1 MAPGVHAV
9 ATPGH
14 TPGHTSF
21 LVASGGQQLFIQG
34 DVTGIQP
41 TVRKSWLAS
50 NVRQRSHKAE
60 ATRRAFYERVIAEK
74 AMIAGYH
81 FGFLNVG
88 TLTKYG
94 NGYAFEPVKR

>member
-9 ATPGH
+9 ATLGR

-41 TVRKSWLAS
+41 FVKNPGWHLTFDSDPI
-50 NVRQRSHKAE
+50 KAE
-60 ATRRAFYERVIAEK
+60 ATRRAFYERVIAER
-74 AMIAGYH
+74 
-81 FGFLNVG
+81 
-88 TLTKYG
+88 
-94 NGYAFEPVKR
+94 P